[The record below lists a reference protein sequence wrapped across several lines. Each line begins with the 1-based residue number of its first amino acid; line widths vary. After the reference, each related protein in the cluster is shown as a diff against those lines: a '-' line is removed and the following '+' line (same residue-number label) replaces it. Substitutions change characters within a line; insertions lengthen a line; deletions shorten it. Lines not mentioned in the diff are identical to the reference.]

1 MASTWT
7 QWTLCWLALSSPEAL
22 LQMAFTRTVKPAL
35 EAVKAKGGRGGKK
48 GGCGLSCLCGL
59 IMFLLKTAVV
69 LSIIACFVF

>member
-1 MASTWT
+1 M
-7 QWTLCWLALSSPEAL
+7 
-22 LQMAFTRTVKPAL
+22 QMAFTRTVKPAL